1 MPSRTR
7 IAALTA
13 ALGSLVVSA
22 PAAQASTDGATP
34 PPAVHQ
40 RLDPTFVPPTM
51 GPIGVTIGPTIIG
64 GIVTSPGL
72 EVGVPGFG
80 PDWLSNRLSNP

>member
-22 PAAQASTDGATP
+22 PAAQASTATA
-34 PPAVHQ
+34 PPAAHQ
-40 RLDPTFVPPTM
+40 RLAPTFVPPTM

>member
-13 ALGSLVVSA
+13 AVGLLIVTA
-22 PAAQASTDGATP
+22 PAAQAATDGATL
-34 PPAVHQ
+34 PPAAAHQ
-40 RLDPTFVPPTM
+40 RLARTFVPPTI
-51 GPIGVTIGPTIIG
+51 GPIGVTIGPTTIG

-72 EVGVPGFG
+72 SVSVPGFG
-80 PDWLSNRLSNP
+80 PDWLNSLSNP